1 VRQTAK
7 CPGAGGLVI
16 LDEATS
22 RTDKKT
28 NSIIQAVIRKRFDK
42 CTLLVIAHRLES
54 ILGFDQ
60 VVVLENGR
68 FAEVGRP
75 DALRM
80 QVHGLFRSM
89 LRTVEMQDVPRT
101 IV

>member
-22 RTDKKT
+22 RTDKKM
-28 NSIIQAVIRKRFDK
+28 NFIIQAVIRKRFDK
-42 CTLLVIAHRLES
+42 CTLLV
-54 ILGFDQ
+54 
-60 VVVLENGR
+60 LENGR
-68 FAEVGRP
+68 VAEVGRP

-89 LRTVEMQDVPRT
+89 LRNVEMQDVPRT